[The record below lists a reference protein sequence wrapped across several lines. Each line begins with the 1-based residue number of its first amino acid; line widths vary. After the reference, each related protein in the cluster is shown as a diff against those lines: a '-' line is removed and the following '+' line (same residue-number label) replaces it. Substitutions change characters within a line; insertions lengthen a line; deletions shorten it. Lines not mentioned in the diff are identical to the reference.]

1 MSRTHDKWSRIY
13 IGGYDMSGYAHSY
26 DEYGFSLAT
35 QPMAALSDGSK
46 NVVVGQATVEAGNV
60 NAFLAPADSGASEVG
75 FHELLKSG
83 TGTFIY
89 TIAFGVQAEPVAG
102 DILFSYPF
110 ELSAYKSKAGE
121 GFNTVS
127 ITWAGATSTNSLVSA
142 GFAMPFGRILNPK
155 SAKTAVNSSTG
166 IDDFGASTA
175 LGGVF
180 VYHLFSSN
188 GTVTLKAQHAA
199 TNLDGSFADITG
211 ATSGSINGSTT
222 PASGMVATST
232 SLTINRYLRWQLV
245 FGTAT
250 TATFFC
256 GFLRRSWA

>member
-1 MSRTHDKWSRIY
+1 MSRTHEKWSRVY
-13 IGGYDMSGYAHSY
+13 ISGYDMSGYAHKFG
-26 DEYGFSLAT
+26 EYGFSCAT
-35 QPMAALSDGSK
+35 SPMAALSDQAK
-46 NVVVGQATVEAGNV
+46 NVVVGQATIEPGGVD
-60 NAFLAPADSGASEVG
+60 AFLAPANTGGGEVG

-89 TIAFGVQAEPVAG
+89 TLCFGVLAEPVAN
-102 DILFSYPF
+102 DLIFSYPL
-110 ELSAYKSKAGE
+110 ELSSYKAQDGE
-121 GFNTVS
+121 GYNTVS
-127 ITWAGATSTNSLVSA
+127 IAWAGPTSTNSLLSA

-155 SAKTAVNSSTG
+155 SAKSAVNSSTG
-166 IDDFGASTA
+166 IDDVGASTA

-222 PASGMVATST
+222 PAAGMVATAAG
-232 SLTINRYLRWQLV
+232 LTINRYLRWQLV

-250 TATFFC
+250 TATFMA
-256 GFLRRSWA
+256 GFIRRNWS